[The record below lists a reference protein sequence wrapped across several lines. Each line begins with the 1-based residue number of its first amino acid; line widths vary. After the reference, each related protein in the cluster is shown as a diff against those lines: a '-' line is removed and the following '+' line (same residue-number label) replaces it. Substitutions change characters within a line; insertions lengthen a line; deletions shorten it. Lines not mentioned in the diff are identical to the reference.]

1 MNEIIEMIKQHE
13 DSHLYNRLDEC
24 MKNKFLEV
32 YPKYAETFPFDV
44 INFAKDM
51 GIDIVEYG
59 IFKGS
64 NFSDK
69 KQRFYLKFEGNIN
82 QITYVDF
89 FSITRSI
96 LCIICNSKHLELC
109 GNIGN
114 WGRDNNLTSLPQKL
128 LPAILTP
135 REQFL
140 KMNELL
146 NGNTKKLSKH
156 FGVSEVFIEKRK
168 SNLI

>member
-1 MNEIIEMIKQHE
+1 MNEIIEMIKTHE
-13 DSHLYNRLDEC
+13 DSHLYNRLDESI
-24 MKNKFLEV
+24 KNKFLEV

-44 INFAKDM
+44 VNFAKDM
-51 GIDIVEYG
+51 GIDVVEYG

-64 NFSDK
+64 TFSDK

-82 QITYVDF
+82 HMTYVDF
-89 FSITRSI
+89 VSTTKSV

-109 GNIGN
+109 GNIGS
-114 WGRDNNLTSLPQKL
+114 WGKDNNLTTLPQKL
-128 LPAILTP
+128 LPVILTP

>member
-1 MNEIIEMIKQHE
+1 MNEIIEIIKTHE
-13 DSHLYNRLDEC
+13 DSHIYNRLDESI
-24 MKNKFLEV
+24 KNKFLEV
-32 YPKYAETFPFDV
+32 YPKYTETSPFDV
-44 INFAKDM
+44 VNFAKDM

-82 QITYVDF
+82 QMTYIDF
-89 FSITRSI
+89 VSITRNV

-109 GNIGN
+109 GNIGS
-114 WGRDNNLTSLPQKL
+114 WGKDNRLTALPEKL

>member
-1 MNEIIEMIKQHE
+1 MNEIITIIHE
-13 DSHLYNRLDEC
+13 NEIINVYNRLAEPI
-24 MKNKFLEV
+24 KTKFLDI
-32 YPKYAETFPFDV
+32 YPKYAEKFPFDIV
-44 INFAKDM
+44 NFAKDM
-51 GIDIVEYG
+51 GIDIIEFG
-59 IFKGS
+59 ILNGS
-64 NFSDK
+64 SFSEK
-69 KQRFYLKFEGNIN
+69 KQRFSLKFEGNIN
-82 QITYVDF
+82 QMTYVDF
-89 FSITRSI
+89 VSTTKSV

-109 GNIGN
+109 GNIGS
-114 WGRDNNLTSLPQKL
+114 WGKDNNLTALPQKL

-140 KMNELL
+140 KINELL